1 MAVSYFA
8 PDGDNSTRFNQDLK
22 GLYQTDTING
32 LAQKNA
38 RMWQIIALCSL
49 SSFFI
54 SLFICGYAVS
64 LPKTVPVI
72 VTVSP
77 EGQAV
82 YAGKV
87 DRSLYGS
94 ETIPET
100 AKEYLIKKLLTN
112 MYTWVI
118 DRDAQQMFIVD
129 ANAIVQSGAVR
140 QLDLFFRSNNPF
152 TYLGDRTRAVSIEP
166 PLKQTEKT
174 YIVYFTATQKN
185 RNGYT
190 IHSARYSALVNIDL
204 FESTVKNPL
213 GIYIT
218 NFDIKLVEEMKE

>member
-1 MAVSYFA
+1 MAVSFFA
-8 PDGDNSTRFNQDLK
+8 PDGDNSTRFNQDSK

-32 LAQKNA
+32 LSQKNA

-49 SSFFI
+49 ASFFI
-54 SLFICGYAVS
+54 CLFIVAYAVN

-77 EGQAV
+77 EGHAAYV
-82 YAGKV
+82 GKV

-94 ETIPET
+94 ETIPEI
-100 AKEYLIKKLLTN
+100 AKEYQIKKLLTN
-112 MYTWVI
+112 MHTWVI
-118 DRDAQQMFIVD
+118 DRDAQQMFIAE
-129 ANAIVQSGAVR
+129 ANAVVQSGAIR
-140 QLDLFFRSNNPF
+140 QLDLFFRSHNPF
-152 TYLGDRTRAVSIEP
+152 AYLGERTQSISIES

-174 YIVYFTATQKN
+174 YIVYFTTTQKN
-185 RNGYT
+185 RSGYT
-190 IHSARYSALVNIDL
+190 IHSARYSSIINIDL

-218 NFDIKLVEEMKE
+218 NFDIKLVEEIKE